1 MVFNFNSYAKTKK
14 GISRLTLTL
23 VMLVITAAVLG
34 VLAFVMKHSKDIELA
49 DLKSFDRLKRLFA
62 GRKPV
67 ISADE
72 AAKIKSIVSGGE
84 SGGLVV
90 EPGSVNTPSRTTG
103 LPGSPAGRGVKGDEI
118 ILRNGDVIT
127 GEIIS
132 EKLSLKTEHGLIGF
146 RFADILAAYS
156 VYETQKPYD
165 KVISKNGDK
174 VSGVIADA
182 HIELKTAAGD
192 VIKIAV
198 PAIKIIN
205 KNIGTK

>member
-1 MVFNFNSYAKTKK
+1 MVLNFNSIAKTKK

-23 VMLVITAAVLG
+23 AMLVITAAVLG

-49 DLKSFDRLKRLFA
+49 DLTSFERLKRLFA

-67 ISADE
+67 ISAEE

-84 SGGLVV
+84 SGALVV
-90 EPGSVNTPSRTTG
+90 EPGSVNSAERSSGRSGP
-103 LPGSPAGRGVKGDEI
+103 PAKTGVKGDEI

-127 GEIIS
+127 GEIIG
-132 EKLSLKTEHGLIGF
+132 EKLSLKTEHGVIGF
-146 RFADILAAYS
+146 RFTDIVAAYS
-156 VYETQKPYD
+156 VYDTQKPYD

-174 VSGVIADA
+174 VSGVIADG

-205 KNIGTK
+205 KNIGAK